1 MWKKI
6 EPKYPTVAKMAK
18 DILSIPA
25 SGVGVEQLFDTAR
38 DVLDSYHRNYP
49 NLTTIEMVVMLKW
62 NEKLGLPSSDEASD
76 LFGKEGSQM
85 DEQWTGEQSASV
97 KEEPVD
103 WETESSDESMLD
115 SYY

>member
-62 NEKLGLPSSDEASD
+62 NEKLGLPPSDEASD
-76 LFGKEGSQM
+76 VFGKEGGQIA
-85 DEQWTGEQSASV
+85 DTDEQSASV